1 VTSLVLSLMV
11 GATFK
16 QAYKNHLIQAR
27 YVSQTINRKQQKQL
41 PST

>member
-1 VTSLVLSLMV
+1 MGLMA

-16 QAYKNHLIQAR
+16 QAYKNRLIQAR